1 MFARFVI
8 ISAILST
15 SAFAQIVSEIRI
27 VTDPSDGRVRPL
39 QTVSVQVRAYGKTTD
54 ADGNEQ
60 KVRLR
65 QGGPAVKLDAE
76 NSGWLSKPFRFQGKE
91 DEEFYQSGGG
101 LGGLI
106 FGQAQSRFTLQDAV
120 LYTAPDKPGSYSLTA
135 TLEGRTA
142 SATIT
147 VANDAKATIPN
158 EKVTFPAEARS
169 GDPHRSVVEHYAPY
183 IAQETWFQPISDY
196 LHRFDSDGDWKGD
209 NNWKQAEEGSSQA
222 YVYYAVMET
231 ETHWFLV
238 YNMFHPRDYSDK
250 CVVGTCH
257 ENDNE
262 GMILT
267 VRKDGSRFGRLQTL
281 ESLAH
286 NNIYSHNLDRAVKK
300 GVHNLDGSIELHENS
315 HPVVFIEAGGHGVYG
330 STSNHSAYRL
340 SDGKF
345 KDGTNGVTYVYKGKA
360 ERPKHAAD
368 RNVGYELLPMYDHWW
383 VRAHEGSGRQ
393 DKTFDEY
400 YRYQPYGN
408 RPKPAFDEIAGSFL
422 GREKSSNKAKPFWG
436 WHDNRTRKRKVVA
449 TGQWAL
455 DPAYS
460 VSRNLKF
467 PQPFSLDYTFNPY
480 LGIGKPRASA
490 ITTARAAVIPPT
502 PEPAPNS
509 SQPGTSGS
517 SIVGTPAGA
526 LDLSQ
531 FQTITPRKARRYS
544 EDSPDGVFDVR
555 VYVDHTAD
563 VFVRGDR
570 VFYTLEGTEPED
582 DGSEYSQPLPAFEL
596 ARFEMEQLDGREKI
610 QLIERPTAGNSF
622 TARLRITDPRRSDDR
637 YHARL
642 TWVRAEQT
650 APQPPTRETPRSRGG
665 IIGRHMDAILRGTEA
680 DSLLEPTG
688 VLLTSSDNDPANYNE
703 NATEGLFEFRGR
715 VDGKILFKIQE
726 DRVYAEAAL
735 GRPAEV
741 ERFSFSQS
749 LPIGALS
756 AMDVERKDGRG
767 DVTLLQRPSA
777 ANDFTAIVAVDDPKG
792 SDDRY
797 HFRLSWRK

>member
-1 MFARFVI
+1 MFFRLVI
-8 ISAILST
+8 ISAVLSA

-27 VTDPSDGRVRPL
+27 VTDPADSRVRPL
-39 QTVSVQVRAYGKTTD
+39 QTISVQVRAYGNITD
-54 ADGNEQ
+54 ADGNG
-60 KVRLR
+60 KRVRLR
-65 QGGPAVKLDAE
+65 QGGPEVKLDAD
-76 NSGWLSKPFRFQGKE
+76 NSGWLSKPFRFQGNE

-101 LGGLI
+101 IGGLI

-120 LYTAPDKPGSYSLTA
+120 LYTAPDKTGSYTLTA
-135 TLEGRTA
+135 TLEGKTA
-142 SATIT
+142 TATIT

-158 EKVTFPAEARS
+158 EKVSFPPEAGS
-169 GDPHRSVVEHYAPY
+169 GDSHRSLVEHYAPY

-286 NNIYSHNLDRAVKK
+286 NNVYSHSIDRSVKK
-300 GVHNLDGSIELHENS
+300 GVHNIDGSIEIYENS

-330 STSNHSAYRL
+330 STGSHSSFRL
-340 SDGKF
+340 SDGQF
-345 KDGTNGVTYVYKGKA
+345 KAGTNGVTYVYKGKA

-383 VRAHEGSGRQ
+383 VRAHQGSGRR

-400 YRYQPYGN
+400 YRYEPYGN
-408 RPKPAFDEIAGSFL
+408 RPKPPYNEIAGSFL

-436 WHDNRTRKRKVVA
+436 WHDNRSRKKRVVA

-460 VSRNLKF
+460 VSQNLKF
-467 PQPFSLDYTFNPY
+467 PPPFSLNYIFNPY

-490 ITTARAAVIPPT
+490 ITTASAAVIPPA
-502 PEPAPNS
+502 PAPAPTTPS
-509 SQPGTSGS
+509 TPPTGTVGS
-517 SIVGTPAGA
+517 SIVGTPSGGI
-526 LDLSQ
+526 DLSQ
-531 FQTITPRKARRYS
+531 LQTLTPRKARRYR

-555 VYVDHTAD
+555 VYVDQTAD

-570 VFYTLEGTEPED
+570 VFYTHEGREPED
-582 DGSEYSQPLPAFEL
+582 DGSEYSQPLPAAEL
-596 ARFEMEQLDGREKI
+596 AKFEMEQLDGREKI
-610 QLIERPTAGNSF
+610 QLIERPTAANDF
-622 TARLRITDPRRSDDR
+622 TARLRITDPRGSDDR

-642 TWVRAEQT
+642 TWVRAEQ
-650 APQPPTRETPRSRGG
+650 AAAQPPARETPRSRGG
-665 IIGRHMDAILRGTEA
+665 IIGRHMDAILGGEETQ
-680 DSLLEPTG
+680 SLLEPTG
-688 VLLTSSDNDPANYNE
+688 SLLTSTENDPSAYNE
-703 NATEGLFEFRGR
+703 NATDGLLEFRGR
-715 VDGKILFKIQE
+715 VDGKILFKIQD
-726 DRVYAEAAL
+726 DRLYAEAVA

-741 ERFSFSQS
+741 ERFSFSQA
-749 LPIGALS
+749 LPVAQVS
-756 AMDVERKDGRG
+756 SVDVKQFDGRG
-767 DVTLLQRPSA
+767 KVTLQQRPGA
-777 ANDFTAIVAVDDPKG
+777 DNDFTAIVSVDDTKG
-792 SDDRY
+792 GDDRY
-797 HFRLSWRK
+797 HFQLT